1 MSLFK
6 GGKNAFFDAK
16 KPDEMSPTARH
27 FLAGLLAHAAQLT
40 LFTNQ
45 WVNSYKR
52 LVPGFEAPTRAT
64 WAMRSRDD
72 LVRVPSFKPGRE
84 SSRRVEYRSP
94 DAACNPYLVFA
105 LLLAAGLDGIANQ
118 TPLGQESD
126 EGAPELPASLGEAIV
141 AARHS
146 KLARSVLGDLLFEK
160 FLANKRAEWENYR
173 AQVHQY
179 ELDRYLS
186 IL

>member
-1 MSLFK
+1 M
-6 GGKNAFFDAK
+6 
-16 KPDEMSPTARH
+16 
-27 FLAGLLAHAAQLT
+27 
-40 LFTNQ
+40 
-45 WVNSYKR
+45 
-52 LVPGFEAPTRAT
+52 PGFEAPTRAT

-105 LLLAAGLDGIANQ
+105 LLLAAGLDGINNKLE
-118 TPLGQESD
+118 LGAES
-126 EGAPELPASLGEAIV
+126 EESAMILPASLNEAII
-141 AARHS
+141 AAKDS
-146 KLARSVLGDLLFEK
+146 ELARGVLGDLLFEK
-160 FLANKRAEWENYR
+160 FLKNKQTEWENYR
-173 AQVHQY
+173 GIVHQY